1 MRQLNETVAEN
12 RPSAGVF
19 AAKPIILRA
28 NPGPDAGFAPDAG
41 RPRFHRGAGRTRRSR
56 RSKTASRVPERRR
69 RTAGFV
75 ARPRTRLPS
84 WTAARERP
92 DVMYSAAAMIARDCD
107 RSGTAPG
114 AGAAPMRQ
122 SVAAKVFCQ
131 RGENATE
138 TANAAAGRA
147 DSASSRVASRRP
159 VPSRLALP
167 CLALP
172 CLALPCLAL
181 PCLALPCLATPR
193 HATPRHATPRHG
205 MPWHAM
211 PCHAVP
217 CRVTSSCAARR
228 ARPRR
233 FSHRFPR
240 PGPARPARRDARRT
254 RSIARAARAARA
266 RRDSQV
272 RRARA

>member
-159 VPSRLALP
+159 VPP

-172 CLALPCLAL
+172 CLALP
-181 PCLALPCLATPR
+181 R
-193 HATPRHATPRHG
+193 
-205 MPWHAM
+205 
-211 PCHAVP
+211 HAVP

>member
-122 SVAAKVFCQ
+122 SVAVKVFCQ

-159 VPSRLALP
+159 VPSRPAP
-167 CLALP
+167 
-172 CLALPCLAL
+172 
-181 PCLALPCLATPR
+181 PCLALPCLAT
-193 HATPRHATPRHG
+193 
-205 MPWHAM
+205 
-211 PCHAVP
+211 P

>member
-159 VPSRLALP
+159 VPP

-181 PCLALPCLATPR
+181 PR
-193 HATPRHATPRHG
+193 
-205 MPWHAM
+205 
-211 PCHAVP
+211 HAVP

>member
-41 RPRFHRGAGRTRRSR
+41 RPRFHRGAGRTQRSR

-159 VPSRLALP
+159 VPSRPALP
-167 CLALP
+167 C
-172 CLALPCLAL
+172 
-181 PCLALPCLATPR
+181 
-193 HATPRHATPRHG
+193 HATPC
-205 MPWHAM
+205 HAM
-211 PCHAVP
+211 PC
-217 CRVTSSCAARR
+217 R
-228 ARPRR
+228 AMPR
-233 FSHRFPR
+233 HVV
-240 PGPARPARRDARRT
+240 
-254 RSIARAARAARA
+254 
-266 RRDSQV
+266 V
-272 RRARA
+272 RRAACAPAPVLASVPAPGPRSAGPPRRSADAIHCASRSRCPCASR

>member
-159 VPSRLALP
+159 VPSRPALP

-172 CLALPCLAL
+172 CLA
-181 PCLALPCLATPR
+181 
-193 HATPRHATPRHG
+193 
-205 MPWHAM
+205 M
-211 PCHAVP
+211 P

>member
-159 VPSRLALP
+159 VPP

-172 CLALPCLAL
+172 C
-181 PCLALPCLATPR
+181 
-193 HATPRHATPRHG
+193 HATPRHG
-205 MPWHAM
+205 M

>member
-41 RPRFHRGAGRTRRSR
+41 RPRFHRGAGRTQRSR

-159 VPSRLALP
+159 VPP

-172 CLALPCLAL
+172 CHAMPC
-181 PCLALPCLATPR
+181 
-193 HATPRHATPRHG
+193 
-205 MPWHAM
+205 HAM

-254 RSIARAARAARA
+254 RSIARAARAARV

>member
-41 RPRFHRGAGRTRRSR
+41 RPRFHRGAGRTQRSR

-159 VPSRLALP
+159 VPSRPVPSRLALP

-172 CLALPCLAL
+172 CHAMPCHAV
-181 PCLALPCLATPR
+181 PCR
-193 HATPRHATPRHG
+193 
-205 MPWHAM
+205 AM

>member
-167 CLALP
+167 CLATP
-172 CLALPCLAL
+172 C
-181 PCLALPCLATPR
+181 R
-193 HATPRHATPRHG
+193 
-205 MPWHAM
+205 AM

>member
-41 RPRFHRGAGRTRRSR
+41 RPRFHRGAGRTQRSR

-114 AGAAPMRQ
+114 AGAAPCGKASQRKY
-122 SVAAKVFCQ
+122 SVSVVKTQPKQ
-131 RGENATE
+131 RT
-138 TANAAAGRA
+138 
-147 DSASSRVASRRP
+147 RRP
-159 VPSRLALP
+159 GAPTVRHPASPRAVPPRPALP

-172 CLALPCLAL
+172 CHAM
-181 PCLALPCLATPR
+181 PR
-193 HATPRHATPRHG
+193 HAMPRH
-205 MPWHAM
+205 
-211 PCHAVP
+211 V
-217 CRVTSSCAARR
+217 V
-228 ARPRR
+228 
-233 FSHRFPR
+233 
-240 PGPARPARRDARRT
+240 
-254 RSIARAARAARA
+254 
-266 RRDSQV
+266 V
-272 RRARA
+272 RRAACAPAPVLASVPAPGPRSAGPPRRSADAIHCASRSRCPCASR

>member
-172 CLALPCLAL
+172 CH
-181 PCLALPCLATPR
+181 ATPR
-193 HATPRHATPRHG
+193 HATPRHATPWHA
-205 MPWHAM
+205 MACHAM
-211 PCHAVP
+211 PC
-217 CRVTSSCAARR
+217 R
-228 ARPRR
+228 AMPR
-233 FSHRFPR
+233 HVV
-240 PGPARPARRDARRT
+240 
-254 RSIARAARAARA
+254 
-266 RRDSQV
+266 V
-272 RRARA
+272 RRAACAPAPVLASVPAPGPRSAGPPRCSADAIHCASRSRCPCASR

>member
-41 RPRFHRGAGRTRRSR
+41 RPRFHRGAGRTQRSR

-138 TANAAAGRA
+138 TVNAAAGRA
-147 DSASSRVASRRP
+147 DSASSRVASRRL
-159 VPSRLALP
+159 VPSRLVPP

-172 CLALPCLAL
+172 C
-181 PCLALPCLATPR
+181 
-193 HATPRHATPRHG
+193 
-205 MPWHAM
+205 HAM
-211 PCHAVP
+211 P

>member
-122 SVAAKVFCQ
+122 SVAVKVFCQ

-167 CLALP
+167 CLATP
-172 CLALPCLAL
+172 C
-181 PCLALPCLATPR
+181 R
-193 HATPRHATPRHG
+193 
-205 MPWHAM
+205 AM

>member
-138 TANAAAGRA
+138 TVNAAAGRA

-159 VPSRLALP
+159 VPSRPALP

-172 CLALPCLAL
+172 CLA
-181 PCLALPCLATPR
+181 
-193 HATPRHATPRHG
+193 
-205 MPWHAM
+205 M
-211 PCHAVP
+211 P

-233 FSHRFPR
+233 FPHRLFPR

>member
-114 AGAAPMRQ
+114 AGAAPCGKASQRKY
-122 SVAAKVFCQ
+122 SVSVVKTQPKQ
-131 RGENATE
+131 RT
-138 TANAAAGRA
+138 
-147 DSASSRVASRRP
+147 RRP
-159 VPSRLALP
+159 GAPTVRHPASPRAVPPRLAPP

-172 CLALPCLAL
+172 CLALP
-181 PCLALPCLATPR
+181 R
-193 HATPRHATPRHG
+193 HATPRHA
-205 MPWHAM
+205 MPCHAM
-211 PCHAVP
+211 PCHAMP
-217 CRVTSSCAARR
+217 CRAM
-228 ARPRR
+228 PR
-233 FSHRFPR
+233 HVV
-240 PGPARPARRDARRT
+240 
-254 RSIARAARAARA
+254 
-266 RRDSQV
+266 V
-272 RRARA
+272 RRAACAPAPVLASVPAPGPRSAGPPRRSADAIHCASRSRCPCASR

>member
-138 TANAAAGRA
+138 TVNAAAGRA

-159 VPSRLALP
+159 VPSRLVPP

-172 CLALPCLAL
+172 CL
-181 PCLALPCLATPR
+181 
-193 HATPRHATPRHG
+193 
-205 MPWHAM
+205 
-211 PCHAVP
+211 AVP

>member
-181 PCLALPCLATPR
+181 PCLALPCHATPR

>member
-181 PCLALPCLATPR
+181 PCLALPRHATPR

>member
-122 SVAAKVFCQ
+122 SVAVKVFCQ

-159 VPSRLALP
+159 APPRPALP

-172 CLALPCLAL
+172 C
-181 PCLALPCLATPR
+181 
-193 HATPRHATPRHG
+193 
-205 MPWHAM
+205 HAM
-211 PCHAVP
+211 PC
-217 CRVTSSCAARR
+217 R
-228 ARPRR
+228 AMPR
-233 FSHRFPR
+233 HVV
-240 PGPARPARRDARRT
+240 
-254 RSIARAARAARA
+254 
-266 RRDSQV
+266 V
-272 RRARA
+272 RRAACAPAPVLASVPAPGPRSAGPPRRSADAIHCASRSRCPCASR

>member
-172 CLALPCLAL
+172 
-181 PCLALPCLATPR
+181 R
-193 HATPRHATPRHG
+193 
-205 MPWHAM
+205 
-211 PCHAVP
+211 HAVP
-217 CRVTSSCAARR
+217 CRAM
-228 ARPRR
+228 PR
-233 FSHRFPR
+233 HVV
-240 PGPARPARRDARRT
+240 
-254 RSIARAARAARA
+254 
-266 RRDSQV
+266 V
-272 RRARA
+272 RRAACAPAPVLASVPAPGPRSAGPPRRSADAIHCASRSRCPCASR

>member
-138 TANAAAGRA
+138 TTNAAAGRA

-159 VPSRLALP
+159 APPRLAPPRPAPPRPALP
-167 CLALP
+167 CHAM
-172 CLALPCLAL
+172 
-181 PCLALPCLATPR
+181 PR
-193 HATPRHATPRHG
+193 
-205 MPWHAM
+205 HAM
-211 PCHAVP
+211 PC
-217 CRVTSSCAARR
+217 R
-228 ARPRR
+228 AMPR
-233 FSHRFPR
+233 HVV
-240 PGPARPARRDARRT
+240 
-254 RSIARAARAARA
+254 
-266 RRDSQV
+266 V
-272 RRARA
+272 RRAACAPAPVLASVPAPGPRSAGPPRRSADAIHCASRSRCPCASR

>member
-41 RPRFHRGAGRTRRSR
+41 RPRFHRGAGRTQRSR

-147 DSASSRVASRRP
+147 DSASSRVTSRRP
-159 VPSRLALP
+159 APPRPALP

-172 CLALPCLAL
+172 CHAM
-181 PCLALPCLATPR
+181 PR
-193 HATPRHATPRHG
+193 HAMPRH
-205 MPWHAM
+205 
-211 PCHAVP
+211 V
-217 CRVTSSCAARR
+217 V
-228 ARPRR
+228 
-233 FSHRFPR
+233 
-240 PGPARPARRDARRT
+240 
-254 RSIARAARAARA
+254 
-266 RRDSQV
+266 V
-272 RRARA
+272 RRAACAPAPVLASVPAPGPRSAGPPRRSADAIHCASRSRCPCASR

>member
-41 RPRFHRGAGRTRRSR
+41 RPRFHRGAGRTQRSR

-159 VPSRLALP
+159 VPSRPVPSRPVPSRLALP

-172 CLALPCLAL
+172 
-181 PCLALPCLATPR
+181 R
-193 HATPRHATPRHG
+193 HAVPCR
-205 MPWHAM
+205 AM

>member
-159 VPSRLALP
+159 VPSRPALP

-172 CLALPCLAL
+172 CY
-181 PCLALPCLATPR
+181 
-193 HATPRHATPRHG
+193 
-205 MPWHAM
+205 AM
-211 PCHAVP
+211 P

>member
-114 AGAAPMRQ
+114 AGAAPCGKASQRKY
-122 SVAAKVFCQ
+122 SVSVVKTQPKQ
-131 RGENATE
+131 RT
-138 TANAAAGRA
+138 
-147 DSASSRVASRRP
+147 RRP
-159 VPSRLALP
+159 GAPTVRHPASPRAVPSRLALP
-167 CLALP
+167 
-172 CLALPCLAL
+172 
-181 PCLALPCLATPR
+181 R
-193 HATPRHATPRHG
+193 HAT
-205 MPWHAM
+205 

-254 RSIARAARAARA
+254 RSIARAARAARV

>member
-41 RPRFHRGAGRTRRSR
+41 RPRFHRGAGRTQRSR

-172 CLALPCLAL
+172 C
-181 PCLALPCLATPR
+181 
-193 HATPRHATPRHG
+193 HAT
-205 MPWHAM
+205 

>member
-172 CLALPCLAL
+172 C
-181 PCLALPCLATPR
+181 
-193 HATPRHATPRHG
+193 
-205 MPWHAM
+205 HAM

>member
-181 PCLALPCLATPR
+181 PCLALPCLALPR

>member
-181 PCLALPCLATPR
+181 PCLALPCLALPR

-254 RSIARAARAARA
+254 RSIARAARAARV

>member
-138 TANAAAGRA
+138 TVNAAAGRA

-159 VPSRLALP
+159 VPSRLVSSRPVPP
-167 CLALP
+167 CLAL
-172 CLALPCLAL
+172 
-181 PCLALPCLATPR
+181 
-193 HATPRHATPRHG
+193 
-205 MPWHAM
+205 

-233 FSHRFPR
+233 FPHRLFPR

>member
-159 VPSRLALP
+159 VPP

-181 PCLALPCLATPR
+181 PC
-193 HATPRHATPRHG
+193 HATPRHG

>member
-159 VPSRLALP
+159 VPSRPALP

-172 CLALPCLAL
+172 CLALP
-181 PCLALPCLATPR
+181 R
-193 HATPRHATPRHG
+193 
-205 MPWHAM
+205 
-211 PCHAVP
+211 HAVP

>member
-159 VPSRLALP
+159 VPPCPALP

-172 CLALPCLAL
+172 CLALP
-181 PCLALPCLATPR
+181 R
-193 HATPRHATPRHG
+193 
-205 MPWHAM
+205 
-211 PCHAVP
+211 HAVP

>member
-41 RPRFHRGAGRTRRSR
+41 RPRFHRGAGRTQRSR

-159 VPSRLALP
+159 VPP

-181 PCLALPCLATPR
+181 PR
-193 HATPRHATPRHG
+193 
-205 MPWHAM
+205 
-211 PCHAVP
+211 HAVP

>member
-41 RPRFHRGAGRTRRSR
+41 RPRFHRGAGRTQRSR

-159 VPSRLALP
+159 VPPRLALP
-167 CLALP
+167 
-172 CLALPCLAL
+172 
-181 PCLALPCLATPR
+181 R
-193 HATPRHATPRHG
+193 
-205 MPWHAM
+205 HAM
-211 PCHAVP
+211 PRHV
-217 CRVTSSCAARR
+217 V
-228 ARPRR
+228 
-233 FSHRFPR
+233 
-240 PGPARPARRDARRT
+240 
-254 RSIARAARAARA
+254 
-266 RRDSQV
+266 V
-272 RRARA
+272 RRAACAPAPVLASVPAPGPRSAGPPRRSADAIHCASRSRCPCASR

>member
-41 RPRFHRGAGRTRRSR
+41 RPRFHRGAGRTQRSR

-159 VPSRLALP
+159 ALPCPAPP

-172 CLALPCLAL
+172 CLALLC
-181 PCLALPCLATPR
+181 
-193 HATPRHATPRHG
+193 
-205 MPWHAM
+205 HAM
-211 PCHAVP
+211 PRHV
-217 CRVTSSCAARR
+217 V
-228 ARPRR
+228 
-233 FSHRFPR
+233 
-240 PGPARPARRDARRT
+240 
-254 RSIARAARAARA
+254 
-266 RRDSQV
+266 V
-272 RRARA
+272 RRAACASAPVLASVPAPGPRSAGPPRRSADAIHCASRSRCPCASR

>member
-138 TANAAAGRA
+138 TVNAAAGRA

-159 VPSRLALP
+159 VPSRPALP
-167 CLALP
+167 CLAL
-172 CLALPCLAL
+172 
-181 PCLALPCLATPR
+181 
-193 HATPRHATPRHG
+193 
-205 MPWHAM
+205 
-211 PCHAVP
+211 P

-233 FSHRFPR
+233 FPHRLFPR

>member
-159 VPSRLALP
+159 VPP
-167 CLALP
+167 CLAL
-172 CLALPCLAL
+172 
-181 PCLALPCLATPR
+181 
-193 HATPRHATPRHG
+193 
-205 MPWHAM
+205 

>member
-159 VPSRLALP
+159 VPSRP
-167 CLALP
+167 VP
-172 CLALPCLAL
+172 
-181 PCLALPCLATPR
+181 PCLATPR
-193 HATPRHATPRHG
+193 
-205 MPWHAM
+205 HAM

>member
-147 DSASSRVASRRP
+147 DSASSRVASCRP
-159 VPSRLALP
+159 VP
-167 CLALP
+167 
-172 CLALPCLAL
+172 

-193 HATPRHATPRHG
+193 HATPR
-205 MPWHAM
+205 HAM

-254 RSIARAARAARA
+254 RSIARAARAARV